1 MSDAPETP
9 APADA
14 TATDPVEAADEQA
27 QFDAAR
33 LAAGED
39 VDGTATLSTASS
51 AAAPEKA
58 GTQDAL
64 DNAAREAAA
73 PDPADVHVA
82 SDEYPERPRLGGIT
96 ASDTQI

>member
-39 VDGTATLSTASS
+39 VDGTATLPGVHSPS
-51 AAAPEKA
+51 AAEKA
-58 GTQDAL
+58 GTGDDPDDL
-64 DNAAREAAA
+64 GSA
-73 PDPADVHVA
+73 PDPADADVA
-82 SDEYPERPRLGGIT
+82 SDEYPERPRTPGLTPDDSG
-96 ASDTQI
+96 A